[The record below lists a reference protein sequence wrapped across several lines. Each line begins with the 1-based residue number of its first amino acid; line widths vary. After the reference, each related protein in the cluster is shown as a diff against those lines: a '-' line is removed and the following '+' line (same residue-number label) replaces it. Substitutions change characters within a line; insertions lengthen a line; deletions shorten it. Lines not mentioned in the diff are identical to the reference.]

1 MSVISAYEK
10 MLKDGS
16 ASKPIRISQP
26 TPDNPEGGMGGN
38 MDSMKSALGES
49 KDNDEFAYYDSKMK
63 ERLEERISKKSSNES
78 SVIKKLEGRIDLLE
92 GVVAKIMKAQMELLK
107 NG

>member
-26 TPDNPEGGMGGN
+26 TPDNPEGGMGGGMN
-38 MDSMKSALGES
+38 SMKSALDES

-92 GVVAKIMKAQMELLK
+92 GIVAKIMKAQMELIK